1 MIFDRN
7 NRMTKNYNNNMIT
20 GEAKKRQ
27 FGTLKN
33 CYQV

>member
-20 GEAKKRQ
+20 GEAKKLEL
-27 FGTLKN
+27 GTLKN
-33 CYQV
+33 YY